1 MNTLLLP
8 YLTGIIQEFADKKT
22 DAEMEAF
29 EKSLNVTKVS
39 DDEPKWV
46 GMLDNYV
53 QSFPLTGYMKKNRFD
68 TNHIDGEKCSTVA
81 PPFKGEANTPNKK
94 AAILLGMET
103 KKELGAALSFN
114 PATGILKHYKMQDP
128 FIKLVYPSTSGYK
141 TFVTKIDEHTL
152 KTQTVKAEPKDTRVH
167 SFIMEKIEKLVNEVT
182 EILDELRKHNKGED
196 IHPEVLKIIKE
207 RNEKILFTATI

>member
-8 YLTGIIQEFADKKT
+8 HLTGLIQEFADKKT

-53 QSFPLTGYMKKNRFD
+53 QRFPLTGYMKSNRFD
-68 TNHIDGEKCSTVA
+68 TNHIDGEKYSTVA
-81 PPFKGEANTPNKK
+81 PPFKGEANTQNKK

-114 PATGILKHYKMQDP
+114 PATGTLKHYKMQDP
-128 FIKLVYPSTSGYK
+128 FIKLVYPSMSRYK
-141 TFVTKIDEHTL
+141 AFVTKIDEHTL

-167 SFIMEKIEKLVNEVT
+167 SFIMEKIEKMVNEVT